1 MLTCIDVCGI
11 VLRLDAV
18 SYDTCTYQT
27 LAQMYVHTHQTPK
40 SWAAL
45 ACVGGAGGY
54 VQYSGLHMS
63 HWRAFQGLLLLCGN
77 GNRTWL

>member
-11 VLRLDAV
+11 VLMLDAV

-27 LAQMYVHTHQTPK
+27 TPDTK
-40 SWAAL
+40 KL
-45 ACVGGAGGY
+45 GCTGLCRGGGGY